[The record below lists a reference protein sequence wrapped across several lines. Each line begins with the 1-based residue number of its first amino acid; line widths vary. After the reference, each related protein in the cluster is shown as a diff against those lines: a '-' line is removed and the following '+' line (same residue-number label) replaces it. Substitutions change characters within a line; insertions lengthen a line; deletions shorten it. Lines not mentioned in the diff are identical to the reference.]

1 MAKYTSDTGFWV
13 SEEGHWSQGT
23 QVLMSQ
29 DVQLTKEQIEILSSL
44 PDEDRFYYFLAILDE
59 EEDLSEWED

>member
-1 MAKYTSDTGFWV
+1 MARYTSETGFWV

-29 DVQLTKEQIEILSSL
+29 DVQLTQEQIDTLSLL
-44 PDEDRFYYFLAILDE
+44 PDDERFSYFLAILN
-59 EEDLSEWED
+59 EEDLTEWEE